1 MAARLAAIRIMQGR
15 RQSRAGAALPGSRG
29 RQQSAHQGSQKRDP
43 AATPLLQSQ
52 LLLYLLHTEQSL
64 SQHIYRRP
72 LVSPRLQRATRDA
85 DTRKR
90 IRRGSSDRCRAN
102 RHALSGRDFRA

>member
-1 MAARLAAIRIMQGR
+1 MQGR

-52 LLLYLLHTEQSL
+52 LLLYLLHIEQSL
-64 SQHIYRRP
+64 QPNTYLSDARWYR
-72 LVSPRLQRATRDA
+72 PRLQRATRDA

-90 IRRGSSDRCRAN
+90 IRRGSTHRCRAN

>member
-52 LLLYLLHTEQSL
+52 LLLYLLHIEQSL
-64 SQHIYRRP
+64 QPNTYLSDVRWYR
-72 LVSPRLQRATRDA
+72 PRLQRATRDA
-85 DTRKR
+85 DTRA
-90 IRRGSSDRCRAN
+90 SA
-102 RHALSGRDFRA
+102 SGAAARTGAAPTGTR